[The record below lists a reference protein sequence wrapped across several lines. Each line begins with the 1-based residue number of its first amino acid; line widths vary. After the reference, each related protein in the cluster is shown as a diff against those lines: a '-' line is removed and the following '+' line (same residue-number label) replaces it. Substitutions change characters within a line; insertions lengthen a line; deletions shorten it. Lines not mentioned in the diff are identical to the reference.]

1 MESITDFLKRIVAAE
16 IPFVKKFK
24 KVIGVTDFLRVGIA
38 VQRDDISILVD
49 NDTKSFAPKQVIKHQ
64 VVECGNIVGSPKK
77 SDDGI
82 IVQDRN
88 SENDSGLVVDTALYW
103 IAQNALTGNAFLEII
118 AVGNVFYV
126 SIFIMRSAVW
136 FDQSDVVD
144 GSGGLDGGKHILV
157 FLGEKNTIFSNL
169 CGNSIQKLVVDVQ
182 NIFKM
187 YALPGNVHH
196 QF

>member
-1 MESITDFLKRIVAAE
+1 MEWCVGNVAAGIWIFRLDQFQHTIGLGLESITDFLKRIVAAE

-64 VVECGNIVGSPKK
+64 VVECGNIVRSPKK

-88 SENDSGLVVDTALYW
+88 S
-103 IAQNALTGNAFLEII
+103 
-118 AVGNVFYV
+118 
-126 SIFIMRSAVW
+126 
-136 FDQSDVVD
+136 
-144 GSGGLDGGKHILV
+144 
-157 FLGEKNTIFSNL
+157 GE
-169 CGNSIQKLVVDVQ
+169 
-182 NIFKM
+182 
-187 YALPGNVHH
+187 
-196 QF
+196 